1 MSLLKLEG
9 IHHSFD
15 YPLFKDIN
23 LELNKQESISITGV
37 SGSGKS
43 TLLHIASTFL
53 QPNQGKVVLL
63 GQDVYTHKQNMLK
76 TRRDNI
82 AIIFQSHYLFNGLSA
97 YENLEL
103 SSIIS
108 KQKIDMNLLKILEI
122 DNLLHK
128 NISELSGGQ
137 KQRFSI
143 ARALIKKP
151 KIIFAD
157 EPTGNLDQKTA
168 DKVMDYL
175 FQYIHKYDAA
185 LFLVTHDTSIASK
198 CKLNYNFAR

>member
-1 MSLLKLEG
+1 MNLLTLEG
-9 IHHSFD
+9 IHHKFD
-15 YPLFKDIN
+15 YPLFSDVN
-23 LELNKQESISITGV
+23 LELNQKESIAITGV

-53 QPNQGKVVLL
+53 KPHSGKVKIL
-63 GQDVYTHKQNMLK
+63 GLDVYEDSSSMLK
-76 TRRDNI
+76 IRRNDI
-82 AIIFQSHYLFNGLSA
+82 AIIFQSHYLFNALNA
-97 YENLEL
+97 KENLEL

-108 KQKIDMNLLKILEI
+108 KKKIDKRLLESLKIDDLI
-122 DNLLHK
+122 NR

-157 EPTGNLDQKTA
+157 EPTGNLDHKTA
-168 DKVMDYL
+168 SSVMNYL
-175 FQYIHKYDAA
+175 FEYIEDNNAV
-185 LFLVTHDTSIASK
+185 LFLVTHDEKIATK
-198 CKLNYNFAR
+198 CKYNLNF